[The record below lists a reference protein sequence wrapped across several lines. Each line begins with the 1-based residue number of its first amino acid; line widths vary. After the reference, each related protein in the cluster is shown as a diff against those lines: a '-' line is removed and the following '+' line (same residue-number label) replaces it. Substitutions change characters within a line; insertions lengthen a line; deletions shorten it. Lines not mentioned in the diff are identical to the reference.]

1 MTLKNFLW
9 DYGVKVPGYE
19 VGVLNEREVSAAAG
33 ILGFTGLM
41 VLFIAIGFN
50 HPIVAK
56 TYLSFLFIDFM
67 IRIINPQYAPSML
80 MGKFMTQNHKPEYV
94 GALQKRFAWTLGI
107 VILMPAMYWF
117 VFNWDISFYKV
128 MICVLCLILT
138 FMESVFSICVGCWM
152 YSFITKENA
161 QYCAGDKCEVRI
173 KEPIQT
179 FNLTQKI
186 ITGMTF
192 LFFAL
197 GIYSFLA
204 YSQPRTFFGEFLH
217 ELVLTD
223 TQLEAEQQAIFDKEW
238 EEEEG
243 DDEEE

>member
-1 MTLKNFLW
+1 
-9 DYGVKVPGYE
+9 
-19 VGVLNEREVSAAAG
+19 
-33 ILGFTGLM
+33 
-41 VLFIAIGFN
+41 
-50 HPIVAK
+50 
-56 TYLSFLFIDFM
+56 
-67 IRIINPQYAPSML
+67 
-80 MGKFMTQNHKPEYV
+80 
-94 GALQKRFAWTLGI
+94 
-107 VILMPAMYWF
+107 
-117 VFNWDISFYKV
+117 
-128 MICVLCLILT
+128 
-138 FMESVFSICVGCWM
+138 M